1 MNKIILIADDEK
13 EIAELLQLYLEKD
26 NYRVLMADNG
36 LTAFQIA
43 ENQQIDLA
51 IVDIMMP
58 QMDGFQLLKKIR
70 DKSNIPII
78 ILSAKIS
85 DSDKI
90 LGLDLGA
97 DDYITKPFNPLEVV
111 ARVNANLRRA
121 DNLSP
126 KYKEYEH
133 LKVRDLELD
142 LEQCILLKDAEK
154 IELTA
159 VEFRLM
165 KLFMGQPGRVF
176 TKQQLFEAGWDE
188 LSYVDD
194 NSIMVCISKLRTKLD
209 DDNTNYI
216 KTIRGLGY
224 RLEK

>member
-13 EIAELLQLYLEKD
+13 EITELLQLYLEKD

-176 TKQQLFEAGWDE
+176 TKQQLFEVGWDE